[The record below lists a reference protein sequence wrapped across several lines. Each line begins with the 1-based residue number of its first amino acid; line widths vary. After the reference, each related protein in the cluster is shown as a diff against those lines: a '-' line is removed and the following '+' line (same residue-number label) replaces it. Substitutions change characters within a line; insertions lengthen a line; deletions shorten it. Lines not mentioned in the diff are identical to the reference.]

1 MAQLVFIVIG
11 LVTLIA
17 ALGVVTTR
25 NMVHAAL
32 FLIVTL
38 FGVAVMYVL
47 LSAGFFAVV
56 QVVIYIG
63 AISILFIFAVML
75 TRNIGATDQSGIN
88 RGWLLA
94 LFLSLVLFVGVFLAL
109 QPWSGFT
116 TLAPPLANNAPTIQE
131 LGMALVSANGYV
143 IPFEIASVLLVAA
156 MVGAIYVAWG
166 RK

>member
-1 MAQLVFIVIG
+1 
-11 LVTLIA
+11 
-17 ALGVVTTR
+17 
-25 NMVHAAL
+25 
-32 FLIVTL
+32 
-38 FGVAVMYVL
+38 
-47 LSAGFFAVV
+47 
-56 QVVIYIG
+56 VVIYIG